1 MSIERFPMRHAVC
14 VWVLRDEDG
23 WLVLARD
30 HGWTHGNYYSAMAD
44 ASWMSQNLAM
54 PIRIRRAAP
63 V

>member
-30 HGWTHGNYYSAMAD
+30 HGWTHGSYYSAMAD
-44 ASWMSQNLAM
+44 ASWLSQNLAM
-54 PIRIRRAAP
+54 PIRIREAAS
-63 V
+63 